1 MRSLDGASDAVSGT
15 PCDQIL
21 ARAAHQWLDFRQV
34 LDVVDRSAPD
44 RDEDHVM
51 AAALQLLD
59 RLLTDELI
67 RIGDVTDTGF
77 APWPMP
83 ADSILV
89 RIRATWLALDCRVSP
104 GDVCWIEATSRG
116 RLIGQEVLERRDIM
130 DARPLGSV
138 DSHAGASPTGRRW
151 RQAT

>member
-15 PCDQIL
+15 SCDQIL
-21 ARAAHQWLDFRQV
+21 ARTVHEQMDLRQV
-34 LDVVDRSAPD
+34 LDIADRSARG
-44 RDEDHVM
+44 RDGDHAM
-51 AAALQLLD
+51 AVVLQLLD

-67 RIGDVTDTGF
+67 RIGDVTETGF
-77 APWPMP
+77 APWPMST
-83 ADSILV
+83 DSILV
-89 RIRATWLALDCRVSP
+89 RIRATWLALDCRVRP

-130 DARPLGSV
+130 DARPLASV

>member
-1 MRSLDGASDAVSGT
+1 MAS
-15 PCDQIL
+15 
-21 ARAAHQWLDFRQV
+21 
-34 LDVVDRSAPD
+34 
-44 RDEDHVM
+44 
-51 AAALQLLD
+51 ALQLLD
-59 RLLTDELI
+59 RLLMDELI

-77 APWPMP
+77 APWPMST
-83 ADSILV
+83 DSILV

-116 RLIGQEVLERRDIM
+116 RLIGQEVLERCDIM

>member
-1 MRSLDGASDAVSGT
+1 MSWLDGGSDAVSGT
-15 PCDQIL
+15 PCDEVL
-21 ARAAHQWLDFRQV
+21 ARTVHEQVDLRRV
-34 LDVVDRSAPD
+34 LDIADRSARGRGGD
-44 RDEDHVM
+44 YAM
-51 AAALQLLD
+51 AVALQLLD

-77 APWPMP
+77 TPWHMP
-83 ADSILV
+83 TDSILI
-89 RIRATWLALDCRVSP
+89 RIRATWLSSDCRVRP

-116 RLIGQEVLERRDIM
+116 RLIGQEVLERCDII

>member
-1 MRSLDGASDAVSGT
+1 MGAGRVT
-15 PCDQIL
+15 RRQPHEEIL

-34 LDVVDRSAPD
+34 LDIVDRSAPD

-77 APWPMP
+77 APWPMST
-83 ADSILV
+83 DSILV
-89 RIRATWLALDCRVSP
+89 RIRATWLALDSRVSP

-116 RLIGQEVLERRDIM
+116 RLIGQEVLERCDIM
-130 DARPLGSV
+130 DTRPLGSV